1 MADDTLDP
9 TDDLVALFSQP
20 TEPVTFRAQAPQK
33 EGLHKRCAR
42 CGQLRPRTSFTRD
55 RKNSDGL
62 YPWCVGCKNGVR
74 AERYANNHTLKK
86 RLAAKHRERTYGMTR
101 KHYEAL
107 RAAQEGRC
115 ALCQEELVPGKQT
128 HVDHCHATG
137 KVRAL
142 LCNSCN
148 RVVGVVEKTDDV
160 RLIVARAYIESYKG

>member
-1 MADDTLDP
+1 MPDDSLDP

-20 TEPVTFRAQAPQK
+20 VEPITFRAPAAQK

-55 RKNSDGL
+55 RKQSDGL
-62 YPWCVGCKNGVR
+62 YSWCLGCKNGVR
-74 AERYANNHTLKK
+74 AERYANNYALRRRK
-86 RLAAKHRERTYGMTR
+86 AVQHRERTYGLTPAQYQAMW
-101 KHYEAL
+101 K
-107 RAAQEGRC
+107 AQESRC
-115 ALCQEELVPGKQT
+115 AICREALVPGKQT

-148 RVVGVVEKTDDV
+148 RVVGVIESTSDV
-160 RLIVARAYIESYKG
+160 RLTVARAYVQSYKG